1 MKIGL
6 MRCVVLGLALGG
18 ASQAAT
24 LIHAGRVIDGVS
36 DSVKTNQT
44 VVVEAGKI
52 TAIEAGFRQPAAGD
66 RVIELRSGTLLPGL
80 FGYR

>member
-24 LIHAGRVIDGVS
+24 LIHAGAS
-36 DSVKTNQT
+36 STESPT
-44 VVVEAGKI
+44 
-52 TAIEAGFRQPAAGD
+52 P
-66 RVIELRSGTLLPGL
+66 
-80 FGYR
+80 